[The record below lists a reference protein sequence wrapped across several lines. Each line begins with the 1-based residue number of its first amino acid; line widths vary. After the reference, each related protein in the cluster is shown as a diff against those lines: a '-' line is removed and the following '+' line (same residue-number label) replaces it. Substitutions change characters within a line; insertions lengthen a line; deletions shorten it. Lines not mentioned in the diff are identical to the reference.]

1 MAQKIDWWNV
11 LRIRK
16 FLEKIRQQDIIPFIG
31 PGACKPWIPEA
42 SVIANQW
49 ARQYDYPLLD
59 SDQLPRVAQF
69 LSITQGD
76 KMIPKDLL
84 CNELRKINPPDF
96 RLAEYR
102 NTPPA

>member
-1 MAQKIDWWNV
+1 MAQKSVWWNG
-11 LRIRK
+11 LRTQQ
-16 FLEKIRQQDIIPFIG
+16 FLEKIRQQDCIPFIG

-49 ARQYDYPLLD
+49 AQKYRYPFPD

-76 KMIPKDLL
+76 SKSHLI
-84 CNELRKINPPDF
+84 
-96 RLAEYR
+96 
-102 NTPPA
+102 